1 MQSQIS
7 VENRYSY
14 LPLVSTSAEPTN
26 CGVADKM
33 KFKQTSYKGFGV
45 RN

>member
-7 VENRYSY
+7 VENRYLY
-14 LPLVSTSAEPTN
+14 LPPLSTSAEPTN
-26 CGVADKM
+26 CGFADKM
-33 KFKQTSYKGFGV
+33 KFKQASYKGFGV